1 MRTCTTFHAT
11 TAFEKIC
18 INYKFSLVLGSM
30 VVNSFIYNFFATYLC
45 LGICVYRY
53 IFSSYTKMSKY
64 HIGEYVDIKRKTLE
78 NLDIDLK

>member
-1 MRTCTTFHAT
+1 
-11 TAFEKIC
+11 
-18 INYKFSLVLGSM
+18 M
-30 VVNSFIYNFFATYLC
+30 VVNSFLYNFFATYLC